1 MEKTKVLDFPRRS
14 VYQEQSG
21 WKKICIL
28 TVLAI
33 FISFL
38 GWVSETILFYFTRDG
53 EFVDRGLLTLPFC
66 PLYGFGVLLVYAVL
80 RTPQT
85 GIWGKIIGHTQS
97 KIGKFFAVLLCILL
111 YAVAAALLA
120 SLLEYATGFVY
131 HRYFG
136 TRLWSYRRH
145 PDNINGYV
153 SIRFSLLWGL
163 LCVSVMGAVWYPLM
177 NVLARIN
184 TKAVAVT
191 AILFFALITAD
202 FVFNS
207 VYLWLHGT
215 RFLPFDFFSPQL

>member
-80 RTPQT
+80 R
-85 GIWGKIIGHTQS
+85 
-97 KIGKFFAVLLCILL
+97 KFFAVLLCILL

-177 NVLARIN
+177 NVLARMN
-184 TKAVAVT
+184 TKVVAIT
-191 AILFFALITAD
+191 AILLFSLITAD

-215 RFLPFDFFSPQL
+215 RFLPFDFFSPAFITA